1 MSQYKISKKRLAE
14 IVKQE
19 LQNHYNKRTRRLN
32 EDASDDTF
40 DMVDAI
46 VSAIGPEKAMHSLV
60 QAMERSNAQALLGS
74 IMQDH
79 EIRMPGDEVEDYNPE
94 DDYNWPGHKAHYNRK
109 DDSLDAVREMIKAE
123 LEKL

>member
-19 LQNHYNKRTRRLN
+19 LQNHYSKSTRRLN
-32 EDASDDTF
+32 EDASPDTF
-40 DMVDAI
+40 QMVDAI

-79 EIRMPGDEVEDYNPE
+79 EIRMPGNEVEDYDPS
-94 DDYNWPGHKAHYNRK
+94 AYNRR